1 LRALF
6 GLAVIVGSVP
16 ASAAWEYNEIKDD
29 VDGTTAYVLETK
41 SSVTVQGADRK
52 PHQPF
57 LQLRCDE
64 QGGRPYWRVH
74 WFAIIETMVSGNS
87 SRSDVQAVR
96 VQARIDG
103 KLPADRGAW
112 TMVRDESLE
121 GMTTDSVS
129 AIVKTLLDAKE
140 LRLHVGAGYGKA
152 YDATFDVS
160 GLEAA
165 LEQLQPHC
173 KRL

>member
-1 LRALF
+1 MLRALF
-6 GLAVIVGSVP
+6 GLAVIVGSAP

-29 VDGTTAYVLETK
+29 VDGTTAYVLQTD
-41 SSVTVQGADRK
+41 SSLAVQGADRK
-52 PHQPF
+52 THQPF

-64 QGGRPYWRVH
+64 EGGRPYWRVH
-74 WFAIIETMVSGNS
+74 WFAIIETIGSSSS
-87 SRSDVQAVR
+87 SRSVAQDVRIQVR
-96 VQARIDG
+96 VDG
-103 KLPADRGAW
+103 KVADRGVW
-112 TMVRDESLE
+112 SMVRDESLE

-129 AIVKTLLDAKE
+129 DIVKTLLRAKE
-140 LRLHVGAGYGKA
+140 LKLHIAAGYGKA

-165 LEQLQPHC
+165 LEQLKPHC